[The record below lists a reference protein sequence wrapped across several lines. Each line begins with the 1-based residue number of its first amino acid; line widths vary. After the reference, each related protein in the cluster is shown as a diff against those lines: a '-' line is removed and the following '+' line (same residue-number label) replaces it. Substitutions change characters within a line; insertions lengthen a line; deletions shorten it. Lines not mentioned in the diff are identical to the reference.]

1 MDHERTTDGR
11 LHLDVVAGNASGFA
25 FDVSDR
31 LVIGRSSEGPGR
43 LADDPELSRHHA
55 QITRDASGDYSIT
68 DLSSSNGTFVNGV
81 RLEAPARL
89 APGDSIE
96 VGGTTLV
103 VREIVRVPAAPAA
116 AVDAREATIVAGLP
130 VEASAADQ
138 PVDPPQTESAAEPAQ
153 PVAERLRFELRV
165 SIDAEQGDAEI
176 VLQGG
181 EPLHL
186 RLQDGRWNI
195 ADGSS

>member
-1 MDHERTTDGR
+1 VDHGTTREGR

-31 LVIGRSSEGPGR
+31 LVIARSSEGPGR

-55 QITRDASGDYSIT
+55 QITCDATGDYAIT

-81 RLEAPARL
+81 RLEGSVRL
-89 APGDSIE
+89 SPGDSIE

-103 VREIVRVPAAPAA
+103 VREVVRAPAAPPA
-116 AVDAREATIVAGLP
+116 AVDERAPTIVAGVLEAPPRPSDLP
-130 VEASAADQ
+130 EA
-138 PVDPPQTESAAEPAQ
+138 ESAAEPTQ
-153 PVAERLRFELRV
+153 PTAEGPRFELRV
-165 SIDAEQGDAEI
+165 SIGAQQGDVEI

-186 RLQDGRWNI
+186 RLEDGRWSI

>member
-1 MDHERTTDGR
+1 VDNGSTGEGLLR
-11 LHLDVVAGNASGFA
+11 LDVVAGNASGFA

-55 QITRDASGDYSIT
+55 QITRDATGDYTIT

-81 RLEAPARL
+81 RLDASMQL
-89 APGDSIE
+89 SPGDSIE

-103 VREIVRVPAAPAA
+103 VREVVRAPATPTA
-116 AVDAREATIVAGLP
+116 AVDERSITVATSVPEAPVPASDLP
-130 VEASAADQ
+130 PA
-138 PVDPPQTESAAEPAQ
+138 ESAAEPTQ
-153 PVAERLRFELRV
+153 PTPEGLQFELRI
-165 SIDAEQGDAEI
+165 SIGAQQGDAEI
-176 VLQGG
+176 VLPGG

-186 RLQDGRWNI
+186 RLEDGRWNI

>member
-1 MDHERTTDGR
+1 MTVDHGGTREGR
-11 LHLDVVAGNASGFA
+11 LRLDVVAGNASGFA

-55 QITRDASGDYSIT
+55 QITRDATGDYTIA

-81 RLEAPARL
+81 RVEAPVRL
-89 APGDSIE
+89 SPGDSIE

-103 VREIVRVPAAPAA
+103 VREVVRAPAAPAA
-116 AVDAREATIVAGLP
+116 AVYERAPTIVAGVLEAPARPSDLP
-130 VEASAADQ
+130 EA
-138 PVDPPQTESAAEPAQ
+138 ESAAEPMR
-153 PVAERLRFELRV
+153 PIAEGLRFELHV
-165 SIDAEQGDAEI
+165 SIGAQQGDAEI

-186 RLQDGRWNI
+186 RLQDGRWSI

>member
-1 MDHERTTDGR
+1 VDHGSTEEGR
-11 LHLDVVAGNASGFA
+11 LRLEVVAGNASGFA

-55 QITRDASGDYSIT
+55 QVTRDATGDYTIT

-81 RLEAPARL
+81 RLEAPMRL
-89 APGDSIE
+89 SPGDSIE

-103 VREIVRVPAAPAA
+103 VRELERASAAPAA
-116 AVDAREATIVAGLP
+116 TVEERARTIVASVP
-130 VEASAADQ
+130 EASEQ
-138 PVDPPQTESAAEPAQ
+138 PSDLPEAESAAAEPTR
-153 PVAERLRFELRV
+153 PIAEGLRFELRV
-165 SIDAEQGDAEI
+165 SIDAQQGDAEI
-176 VLQGG
+176 VLLGG
-181 EPLHL
+181 EPLRL
-186 RLQDGRWNI
+186 RLQDGRWSI